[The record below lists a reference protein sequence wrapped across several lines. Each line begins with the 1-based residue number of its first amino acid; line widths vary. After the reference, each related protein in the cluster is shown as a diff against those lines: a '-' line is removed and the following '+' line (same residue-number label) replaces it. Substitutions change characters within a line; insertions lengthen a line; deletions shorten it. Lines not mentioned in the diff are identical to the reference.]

1 MIIISKLSFHKI
13 NNYLTKKTNI
23 KYNFFY
29 FLKYLIKIIF
39 NFIKINKSIIYKKQ
53 LN

>member
-23 KYNFFY
+23 KYNFLLF
-29 FLKYLIKIIF
+29 FEIMS
-39 NFIKINKSIIYKKQ
+39 FIS
-53 LN
+53 

>member
-23 KYNFFY
+23 KY
-29 FLKYLIKIIF
+29 LEKLIYNI
-39 NFIKINKSIIYKKQ
+39 
-53 LN
+53 